1 MTTTRSDQVAARR
14 AELLEATRKVALA
27 RGLANTRVADVA
39 AETKVSGGLI
49 HYHFA
54 SKEALLTEMVR
65 WAAGADIEL
74 AQHIVS
80 EEGGA
85 VSRLDS
91 LLQYWLPEE
100 GVDENWTLWIDAWGS
115 GLRDPALA
123 AISAELDAVWVGVI
137 EAIVRDGQRA
147 GEFGGGDPHGVAIRL
162 GALLDGLSIRYT
174 LGRSPRLPKLLEHA
188 RIAAAREL
196 DIDPATL
203 LNRGTNT

>member
-1 MTTTRSDQVAARR
+1 VAARR
-14 AELLEATRKVALA
+14 AELLDATRKVALA

-39 AETKVSGGLI
+39 AETRVSGGLI

-74 AQHIVS
+74 AQQIVS
-80 EEGGA
+80 GEGGA
-85 VSRLDS
+85 VARLDS

-100 GVDENWTLWIDAWGS
+100 GGDENWTLWIDAWGA
-115 GLRDPALA
+115 GLRDPGLA
-123 AISAELDAVWVGVI
+123 AISAELDAVWIGVM
-137 EAIVRDGQRA
+137 EAIVRDGQRS

-162 GALLDGLSIRYT
+162 GALLD
-174 LGRSPRLPKLLEHA
+174 LEHA

-196 DIDPATL
+196 GIDPATL
-203 LNRGTNT
+203 LARRADV